1 MPNDRRTPTVDLR
14 DLARE
19 TSRETV
25 KEMPAAS
32 GAPAS
37 FQISLAAIPLVV
49 VPPEEL
55 IALPLDARFGF
66 LLSLMDGATTVEE
79 LLDVATIDRADVLE
93 MLGQLLQQGVIALRN
108 PSRSE

>member
-25 KEMPAAS
+25 KDMPAAG

-37 FQISLAAIPLVV
+37 FQISLAA
-49 VPPEEL
+49 VPMVAKTPEEL
-55 IALPLDARFGF
+55 LALPLDARFGF
-66 LLSLMDGATTVEE
+66 LLSQMDGATTVED
-79 LLDVATIDRADVLE
+79 LLDVAGLDRADVLE
-93 MLGQLLQQGVIALRN
+93 MLGQLLQQGVIILR
-108 PSRSE
+108 